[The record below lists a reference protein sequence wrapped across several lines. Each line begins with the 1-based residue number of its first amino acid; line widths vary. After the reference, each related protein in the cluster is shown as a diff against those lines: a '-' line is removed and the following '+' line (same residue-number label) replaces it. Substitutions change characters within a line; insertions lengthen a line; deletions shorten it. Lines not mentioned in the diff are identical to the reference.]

1 MANYVARG
9 SLGRIIQLIF
19 LVIAIIIIAHI
30 IFVLL
35 GANPGNT
42 IVSTDADWAGTLASW
57 FKNLFTPNNY
67 KLAVTLNYGLAALVF
82 LVVGRLLGEGVERL

>member
-1 MANYVARG
+1 MSSYVARG
-9 SLGRIIQLIF
+9 SVGRIIQLIF
-19 LVIAIIIIAHI
+19 FVIAVIIIAHI

-57 FKNLFTPNNY
+57 FKNLFTPSNY

-82 LVVGRLLGEGVERL
+82 LIVGRLLGEGVERL